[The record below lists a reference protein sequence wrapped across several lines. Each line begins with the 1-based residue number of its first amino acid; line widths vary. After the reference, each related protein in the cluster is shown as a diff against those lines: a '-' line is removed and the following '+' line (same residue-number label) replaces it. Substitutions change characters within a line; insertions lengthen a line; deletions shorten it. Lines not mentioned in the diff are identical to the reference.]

1 MKIFKYVDA
10 KGKAVYGIGYRDRAG
25 KRIRRIVADSKKQAE
40 DIGAAIQVELRE
52 GRYFD
57 RKAEKEV
64 TIDTV
69 AANHLTA
76 FFHRPSF
83 SSEEALVGAVL
94 SHFKGRLVSSITRD
108 DLDTFK
114 NARIVAPRS
123 TGRPAAP
130 STVNH
135 EILMLKKLLNRAVDS
150 GHLRQAPFSIRDK
163 DRLPCPKGRVS
174 YLEIAEV
181 GALLEAARVTP
192 RAPWLHDIVL
202 TALETGMRKGEIL
215 GLKWADVDLKLR
227 KIYLGKCADT
237 GASQV
242 KDGDRR
248 FVPIS
253 EKLARTLQGIIRIL
267 GNPHVFPSSDGGPLL
282 RIDKSFK
289 NALGAAGITRGF
301 HFHDLRH
308 TFATWALM
316 GGTPIEVLAKILGH
330 STTAMTEIYAHVLAG
345 REQAAVEC
353 LPNWGGVK

>member
-1 MKIFKYVDA
+1 MKTFKYVDA
-10 KGKAVYGIGYRDRAG
+10 EKKATYGIEYHDSAG
-25 KRIRRIVADSKKQAE
+25 KRIRRIVADTKKQAE
-40 DIGAAIQVELRE
+40 DIGAEIQVELRE

-64 TIDTV
+64 TIDKV
-69 AANHLTA
+69 AALHLEA
-76 FFHRPSF
+76 FKNRPSVV
-83 SSEEALVGAVL
+83 SETALVGAVL
-94 SHFKGRLVSSITRD
+94 SFFKGRLVSSISRA
-108 DLDTFK
+108 DLDSFR
-114 NARIVAPRS
+114 NARIDATRK
-123 TGRPAAP
+123 TGRRGSP

-135 EILMLKKLLNRAVDS
+135 ELWMLKKLVNRAVES
-150 GHLRQAPFSIRDK
+150 GYLRGAPFVIKKK
-163 DRLPCPKGRVS
+163 DLIPCPKGRVS
-174 YLEIAEV
+174 YLELAEAR
-181 GALLEAARVTP
+181 ALLEAARASTRSPLLYPV
-192 RAPWLHDIVL
+192 VL
-202 TALETGMRKGEIL
+202 TALETGMRRGEIL

-253 EKLARTLQGIIRIL
+253 EKLARTLQVVIRIL
-267 GNPHVFPSSDGGPLL
+267 GNPYVFPGPDGKPMHDNRTG
-282 RIDKSFK
+282 F
-289 NALGAAGITRGF
+289 ALALEAAGITRSF

-308 TFATWALM
+308 TFATHALL

-353 LPNWGGVK
+353 LPNWGVK